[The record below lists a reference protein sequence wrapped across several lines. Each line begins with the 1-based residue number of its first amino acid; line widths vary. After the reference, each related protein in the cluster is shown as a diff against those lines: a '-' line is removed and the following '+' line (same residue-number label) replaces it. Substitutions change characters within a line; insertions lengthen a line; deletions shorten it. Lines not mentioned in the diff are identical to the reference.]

1 MFKRLSP
8 VEAAS
13 SIKSNPK
20 LKVIDVRTVG
30 EFEAYHIPTA
40 ENIPMHLIPHKISE
54 MEKNETYLIICE
66 HSVRSVQV
74 CYFLESQGFENI
86 INIDGGMSEY
96 PGEIT
101 N

>member
-13 SIKSNPK
+13 SIKSNPN

-30 EFEAYHIPTA
+30 EFEAYHIPIA
-40 ENIPMHLIPHKISE
+40 ENIPMHLIPNKIVE
-54 MEKNETYLIICE
+54 MNKSETYLIICE
-66 HSVRSVQV
+66 HSVRSLQV
-74 CYFLESQGFENI
+74 CQFLESQGFENI
-86 INIDGGMSEY
+86 INIDGGMSEF
-96 PGEIT
+96 PGEIR